1 MPSNFKKVMRKLWWF
16 LWKDDSLLSWIVN
29 IILAF
34 VLVKFLIYPGIGFL
48 LGTTHPVVA
57 VVSGSMDHGLNKGEI
72 CGITPEDYQGSFN
85 DYWIACGAYY
95 DKIGITKEMFNEYRF
110 KNGFNKGDIMFLKG
124 SSLKDI
130 EVGDVIV
137 FDGNLKDPIIHRV
150 VRKYV
155 DNDAYFLQTKG
166 DHNRDSNIGLK
177 EDKIGEERIIGK
189 AFFRIPFLGWVKILA
204 VEFIQLFG
212 R

>member
-1 MPSNFKKVMRKLWWF
+1 MPSSFKKIMKKLWWF

-57 VVSGSMDHGLNKGEI
+57 VVSGSMEHEGNFDSWWESQK
-72 CGITPEDYQGSFN
+72 DWYSSR
-85 DYWIACGAYY
+85 
-95 DKIGITKEMFNEYRF
+95 GITKENFSQYRF

-124 SSLKDI
+124 SSLKDV

-150 VRKYV
+150 VRKYA

-177 EDKIGEERIIGK
+177 EDKIGEERVIGK

>member
-1 MPSNFKKVMRKLWWF
+1 MPSNFKKVMKKLWWF
-16 LWKDDSLLSWIVN
+16 LWKDDSALSWIVN

-57 VVSGSMDHGLNKGEI
+57 VVSGSMEHEGNFDSWWESQGDWYLAR
-72 CGITPEDYQGSFN
+72 GI
-85 DYWIACGAYY
+85 A
-95 DKIGITKEMFNEYRF
+95 KENFSQYRF

-124 SSLKDI
+124 SSLNDI
-130 EVGDVIV
+130 GVGDVIV

-150 VRKYV
+150 VRKYAE
-155 DNDAYFLQTKG
+155 NDAYFLQTKG

-177 EDKIGEERIIGK
+177 EDKIGEERVIGK